1 MANLSSKTKGILAFI
16 GATLAGS
23 GIPVFSKLVL
33 REIGP
38 EEMMTIRFLI
48 AWLIF
53 LPFVFRSL
61 PKKISDWFKISLA
74 TLPAAVNMVLF
85 ANGVQFTTA
94 SMAQLIYSLSPIAAA
109 VIVFFIGQEKLG
121 PRKIWGIIIG
131 LIGMLVLILT
141 PLRNQQLSGLIGS
154 TQGNGLLLIGMICW
168 TMYTIASK
176 SLNRLF
182 SSSVISSV
190 LLLNGFLIN
199 FLFGG
204 FKIFTPNA
212 LQQISLVTWLSILYL
227 SLICSIAFF
236 LLYQLAIK
244 YTSAVTV
251 LMMTYLQ
258 PVLTFIWAAILLG
271 ETLNPLL
278 IIAAGLTLAGAYLT
292 TTAKKT

>member
-1 MANLSSKTKGILAFI
+1 
-16 GATLAGS
+16 
-23 GIPVFSKLVL
+23 
-33 REIGP
+33 
-38 EEMMTIRFLI
+38 
-48 AWLIF
+48 
-53 LPFVFRSL
+53 
-61 PKKISDWFKISLA
+61 
-74 TLPAAVNMVLF
+74 
-85 ANGVQFTTA
+85 
-94 SMAQLIYSLSPIAAA
+94 
-109 VIVFFIGQEKLG
+109 
-121 PRKIWGIIIG
+121 
-131 LIGMLVLILT
+131 
-141 PLRNQQLSGLIGS
+141 
-154 TQGNGLLLIGMICW
+154 
-168 TMYTIASK
+168 MYTIASK

-190 LLLNGFLIN
+190 LLLNVFLIN